1 MAKAGDLPG
10 FVAVIPSATGS
21 RLAAIL
27 VIASLLPLPA
37 SAADYATCILDRLPG
52 VQNDAAA
59 TAAYQLCTSK
69 YPGGL
74 EAVKQGSGRGLLGYD
89 SGAECTLTKAADT
102 RSNRAAYMIGAA
114 CRKLYDEPGP
124 WDNFELVPYNGPVL
138 PLEPSPK

>member
-1 MAKAGDLPG
+1 MRPAW
-10 FVAVIPSATGS
+10 
-21 RLAAIL
+21 L
-27 VIASLLPLPA
+27 VIAIAPLQA
-37 SAADYATCILDRLPG
+37 FAADYATCILDRLPG

-59 TAAYQLCTSK
+59 TAAYHLCTSK

-74 EAVKQGSGRGLLGYD
+74 AAVKQGSGRGLFRFD
-89 SGAECTLTKAADT
+89 SGAECTLKKAADT

-138 PLEPSPK
+138 PLGPSPK